1 MEYESIT
8 SNTEK
13 DNDKLS
19 TIYELA
25 SNLEDTSTIVDP
37 SIQFDHKVSWNSL
50 KVKTSNVYRKKSLEK

>member
-37 SIQFDHKVSWNSL
+37 SI
-50 KVKTSNVYRKKSLEK
+50 